1 MRLRTRFGGIAFLL
15 FIAIFFDFREMEF
28 KWDMLSG
35 VCEEVY
41 TYEGKE
47 SNTNQLTKTL
57 NENLSPAYESVAGK
71 FSCGEGSISIPIPKV
86 SLFFDPP
93 TILLIWG
100 ITFLVVYSRKG
111 NRIEMW
117 EEASHVAKD
126 VGELG
131 AAIGAI
137 TVFWGQFS
145 ERSMSIGFGVCFIS
159 YFVGQATAL
168 FLKTYAQHLKR
179 KKQHM
184 EEATNQESVSAS

>member
-35 VCEEVY
+35 GCEEVY

-100 ITFLVVYSRKG
+100 ITL
-111 NRIEMW
+111 
-117 EEASHVAKD
+117 
-126 VGELG
+126 
-131 AAIGAI
+131 
-137 TVFWGQFS
+137 
-145 ERSMSIGFGVCFIS
+145 
-159 YFVGQATAL
+159 AL
-168 FLKTYAQHLKR
+168 PR
-179 KKQHM
+179 KKRQ
-184 EEATNQESVSAS
+184 